1 MREKIIR
8 SPAALA
14 NTSYIVCRH
23 RLPFLKLYVSFF
35 LLPLCLCLSL
45 SLSLAV
51 SLYLSLSLSLSLFP
65 ISLSLS
71 LSLYISLPH
80 SPPHTPS
87 PTLFHIPSIPKSNL
101 LRKHC
106 SAEVETFY
114 LENVVFLSRVYTNA
128 RGTINFTENLSDRSE
143 MPTISLCRTVQNYFL
158 YNFNFLYNF

>member
-23 RLPFLKLYVSFF
+23 RLPFLKLYVSVF

-45 SLSLAV
+45 SLSIC
-51 SLYLSLSLSLSLFP
+51 LSLSLSLSFLY
-65 ISLSLS
+65 LSLS